1 MIGRSLVMAVA
12 CGLAASSAVTVPVE
26 TAPQSPARERGQSH
40 TDTQDIN
47 ALRHAAERGDAD
59 AQYALADA
67 YSNFRV
73 ESMEDAE
80 ALAVRWYKLAANQ
93 GHAEAQL
100 QLGLRHEQ
108 GWGVPE
114 DSSEA
119 VRWYRLAANQESA
132 RAQFNLGVMY
142 RDGQGVTQD
151 PVEAHMWLNLAATHS
166 FDGQDQYAH
175 ARDQLAEEMTSA
187 QIAEARRLGR
197 EWKPAPPE

>member
-1 MIGRSLVMAVA
+1 MAVG
-12 CGLAASSAVTVPVE
+12 CGLVASLAVAVRVE
-26 TAPQSPARERGQSH
+26 TAPQSPAPEHGQSH
-40 TDTQDIN
+40 TDTQDID
-47 ALRHAAERGDAD
+47 ALRRAAERGDAD

-80 ALAVRWYKLAANQ
+80 ALAVRWYRLAANQ

-100 QLGLRHEQ
+100 HLGLRHEQ
-108 GWGVPE
+108 GWGVPA

-119 VRWYRLAANQESA
+119 VRWYRLAASQESA

-151 PVEAHMWLNLAATHS
+151 PVDAHMWLSLAATHS
-166 FDGQDQYAH
+166 SDGQDKYAH
-175 ARDQLAEEMTSA
+175 ERDQLAEEMTSA
-187 QIAEARRLGR
+187 QIAEARRLAR
-197 EWKPAPPE
+197 EWKPAHPE